1 MSARQG
7 HGKLAQE
14 VKDLVDT
21 AKTREPSMRRPGGAV
36 ALVQPK
42 GELAG
47 LLSARYP
54 DIRLAD
60 MVLAQPLRQRL
71 DRILAEQRQQANLL
85 SHGLQPRRKIL
96 LVGPPGASKTMT
108 ASALAGEL
116 RLPLFTILLDG
127 LITKFMGRPRRSCAW
142 FSMP

>member
-1 MSARQG
+1 
-7 HGKLAQE
+7 
-14 VKDLVDT
+14 
-21 AKTREPSMRRPGGAV
+21 
-36 ALVQPK
+36 LVQPK

-54 DIRLAD
+54 DIRLTD

-71 DRILAEQRQQANLL
+71 DRILAEQRQQASLQ

-96 LVGPPGASKTMT
+96 LVGPPGAGKTMT

-116 RLPLFTILLDG
+116 
-127 LITKFMGRPRRSCAW
+127 
-142 FSMP
+142 